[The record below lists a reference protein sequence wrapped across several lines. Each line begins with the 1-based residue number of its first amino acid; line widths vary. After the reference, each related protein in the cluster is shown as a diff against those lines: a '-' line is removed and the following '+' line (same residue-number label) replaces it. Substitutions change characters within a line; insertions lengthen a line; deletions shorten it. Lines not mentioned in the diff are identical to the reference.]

1 MSHEDWMVGALL
13 ALNKREEI
21 EQKLTIAIVP
31 EEQKVPLVAEK
42 EAKEK
47 EEEAKNEALLTG
59 DSSNLV

>member
-1 MSHEDWMVGALL
+1 MVGALL